1 MKNAKLCIYL
11 SVNSARNVTDRTKNM
26 NARII
31 TALLALLGFG
41 AACSGVKETAKST
54 DSRADSVRVQ
64 RPIRLMYGVRCANS
78 RHGRW
83 PIRLAAKGGFRP
95 PRRSRKM
102 FRRSD
107 GALSAAI
114 RKPRLPCEPGFIVS
128 RGLRPRSGLSEK
140 KERDR
145 SFVISSLIDV
155 RLVRFQNF
163 EEPVGGHHV
172 QQFVGEVALQRPRGN
187 HGVFDHSYHT

>member
-1 MKNAKLCIYL
+1 
-11 SVNSARNVTDRTKNM
+11 M

-41 AACSGVKETAKST
+41 AACSGVKETAKSAG
-54 DSRADSVRVQ
+54 SRADSVRVQ
-64 RPIRLMYGVRCANS
+64 RPIRLMYGVPVREFQA
-78 RHGRW
+78 R

-107 GALSAAI
+107 GALSAI

-128 RGLRPRSGLSEK
+128 GACA
-140 KERDR
+140 RDR
-145 SFVISSLIDV
+145 IV
-155 RLVRFQNF
+155 
-163 EEPVGGHHV
+163 
-172 QQFVGEVALQRPRGN
+172 
-187 HGVFDHSYHT
+187 

>member
-1 MKNAKLCIYL
+1 
-11 SVNSARNVTDRTKNM
+11 M

-64 RPIRLMYGVRCANS
+64 RPIRLMYGVPVREFQARPLADS
-78 RHGRW
+78 ARGEGRL
-83 PIRLAAKGGFRP
+83 RLGFRP

-107 GALSAAI
+107 GALSAI

-128 RGLRPRSGLSEK
+128 GTCA
-140 KERDR
+140 RDR
-145 SFVISSLIDV
+145 IV
-155 RLVRFQNF
+155 
-163 EEPVGGHHV
+163 
-172 QQFVGEVALQRPRGN
+172 
-187 HGVFDHSYHT
+187 

>member
-1 MKNAKLCIYL
+1 M

-64 RPIRLMYGVRCANS
+64 RPIRLMYGVPVREFQARPLADS
-78 RHGRW
+78 ARGEGR
-83 PIRLAAKGGFRP
+83 

-107 GALSAAI
+107 GALSAI

-128 RGLRPRSGLSEK
+128 GACA
-140 KERDR
+140 RDR
-145 SFVISSLIDV
+145 IV
-155 RLVRFQNF
+155 
-163 EEPVGGHHV
+163 
-172 QQFVGEVALQRPRGN
+172 
-187 HGVFDHSYHT
+187 

>member
-1 MKNAKLCIYL
+1 
-11 SVNSARNVTDRTKNM
+11 M

-64 RPIRLMYGVRCANS
+64 RPIRLMYGVPVREFQA
-78 RHGRW
+78 R
-83 PIRLAAKGGFRP
+83 PLADSAP

-107 GALSAAI
+107 GALSAI

-128 RGLRPRSGLSEK
+128 GTCA
-140 KERDR
+140 RDR
-145 SFVISSLIDV
+145 IV
-155 RLVRFQNF
+155 
-163 EEPVGGHHV
+163 
-172 QQFVGEVALQRPRGN
+172 
-187 HGVFDHSYHT
+187 

>member
-1 MKNAKLCIYL
+1 M
-11 SVNSARNVTDRTKNM
+11 NSARNVTDRTKNM

-64 RPIRLMYGVRCANS
+64 RPIRLMYGVPVREFQA
-78 RHGRW
+78 
-83 PIRLAAKGGFRP
+83 RP
-95 PRRSRKM
+95 L

-107 GALSAAI
+107 GALSAI

-128 RGLRPRSGLSEK
+128 GTCA
-140 KERDR
+140 RDR
-145 SFVISSLIDV
+145 IV
-155 RLVRFQNF
+155 
-163 EEPVGGHHV
+163 
-172 QQFVGEVALQRPRGN
+172 
-187 HGVFDHSYHT
+187 

>member
-1 MKNAKLCIYL
+1 
-11 SVNSARNVTDRTKNM
+11 M

-64 RPIRLMYGVRCANS
+64 RPIRLMYGVPVREFQA
-78 RHGRW
+78 
-83 PIRLAAKGGFRP
+83 LAAKGGFRP

-107 GALSAAI
+107 GALSAI

-128 RGLRPRSGLSEK
+128 GTCA
-140 KERDR
+140 RDR
-145 SFVISSLIDV
+145 IV
-155 RLVRFQNF
+155 
-163 EEPVGGHHV
+163 
-172 QQFVGEVALQRPRGN
+172 
-187 HGVFDHSYHT
+187 